1 MGIFN
6 KKPQQPLD
14 ERTALL
20 EKYAKA
26 KWSLYAS
33 PVLLIAI
40 VAFLGDFAQ
49 NSGRIY
55 FIALIALG
63 VFNCIN
69 SFIQTK
75 KLRKQLETDEPMSE
89 NDKLYAKNYIKK
101 RVIVV
106 VAVLG
111 LVSIMY
117 AIADAPSSKKDS
129 RYEEVFGKDPNDWN
143 EADKKYVND
152 LFAWIDKQNKK

>member
-1 MGIFN
+1 MVFF
-6 KKPQQPLD
+6 KKQPLD
-14 ERTALL
+14 AHTALL
-20 EKYAKA
+20 EKYARA

-40 VAFLGDFAQ
+40 VAFLSDLAQ
-49 NSGRIY
+49 NSGRIV
-55 FIALIALG
+55 FFALIALG

-75 KLRKQLETDEPMSE
+75 KLRKKLEAEAPLSE
-89 NDKLYAKNYIKK
+89 NDKNYVKKYIKK
-101 RVIVV
+101 TLITL
-106 VAVLG
+106 VAVLA

-117 AIADAPSSKKDS
+117 TIADSPSSKNDS